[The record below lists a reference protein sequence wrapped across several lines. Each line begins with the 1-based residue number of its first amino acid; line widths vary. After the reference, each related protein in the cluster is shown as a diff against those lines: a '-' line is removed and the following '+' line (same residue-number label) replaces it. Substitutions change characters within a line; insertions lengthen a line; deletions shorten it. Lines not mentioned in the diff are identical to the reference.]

1 MDFDRQLEIARCQ
14 FRETNDALFVF
25 DPRDQ
30 RVVDLN
36 PAAMRLS
43 GLTKKAALALRVQDL
58 FTTAEPE
65 SLGRLVDAFVRT
77 GYLHSSE
84 DYSLTR
90 REGEPIPVN
99 VSVSR
104 IHTKPHPLGLLVARD
119 ETERRKAQEVLDRF
133 FRLSPALFSI
143 LDPDGRFL
151 KSNPAWE
158 QTLGYSAEELRSTK
172 AYDLIHPD
180 DHEATRAAGASLSRG
195 ELSGFENRYRHKGG
209 GFRWLSWSAAAV
221 DGLIYAVALDITE
234 RKGAEALRQAKE
246 AAEQASRAKDRFLAV
261 LSHELRTPLTP
272 VLMAVS
278 ALLDEPALAPEI
290 QPTLEMILHN
300 VQMEARLIDDLL
312 DLTRIGRGGLHLD
325 LRPVDAHESVRQAVE
340 IYRREMSTGGLV
352 TVLDLTAPA
361 HHLQADPARLQQI
374 VWNLI
379 QNAVKFTPRG
389 GTIRVRSRNEQAP
402 GAGGRLI
409 IEVSDTGIGIEPEVL
424 PRIFEAF
431 EQGEEALR
439 GRSGGLGL
447 GLAISRSL
455 ALAHGGR
462 LTAASPGKGQGS
474 TFTLDLPTI
483 PQPALDAEQ
492 DKPITGSDESLPR
505 SRRRTRTRPLRILL
519 LEDNKDTLRS
529 LARILGQRGHEVRT
543 AARLSEAMD
552 AAADGVYDLVLS
564 DIELPDGTGLELM
577 RNLAGRAVRGIAMS
591 GYGSEDDIQQSL
603 AAGYDEHLTK
613 PVDIHR
619 LDEAIGRVAA
629 KME

>member
-1 MDFDRQLEIARCQ
+1 MAFCRWLSGQDHRTYRLPTEAEWEYACRAGSTTRWCMGDDPAQLDEFAWARTTRLAAPLIRSAGKKPNAFGLYDMHGNVWEWCLDRLQNLLGRAGGRPLRGFGRPGGGPPRWGVCSGRGRSDEIGHAPETQALLPLHQVRLSRLLPARREGGRPVILRIAAAGRETMDFDRQLEIARCQ

-36 PAAMRLS
+36 PAALRLS

-65 SLGRLVDAFVRT
+65 SLRRLVDAFVRT
-77 GYLHSSE
+77 GHLHSSE

-119 ETERRKAQEVLDRF
+119 VTERRKAQEVLDRF

-143 LDPDGRFL
+143 LDTDGRFL

-158 QTLGYSAEELRSTK
+158 QTLGYSAEELRSVK
-172 AYDLIHPD
+172 VYDLIHPD
-180 DHEATRAAGASLSRG
+180 DHEATHAAGASLSRG

-312 DLTRIGRGGLHLD
+312 DLTRIGRGGLHLE
-325 LRPVDAHESVRQAVE
+325 LRPVDAHESVRQAAE
-340 IYRREMSTGGLV
+340 IYRRE
-352 TVLDLTAPA
+352 
-361 HHLQADPARLQQI
+361 
-374 VWNLI
+374 
-379 QNAVKFTPRG
+379 
-389 GTIRVRSRNEQAP
+389 
-402 GAGGRLI
+402 
-409 IEVSDTGIGIEPEVL
+409 IE
-424 PRIFEAF
+424 
-431 EQGEEALR
+431 
-439 GRSGGLGL
+439 
-447 GLAISRSL
+447 
-455 ALAHGGR
+455 
-462 LTAASPGKGQGS
+462 
-474 TFTLDLPTI
+474 
-483 PQPALDAEQ
+483 
-492 DKPITGSDESLPR
+492 
-505 SRRRTRTRPLRILL
+505 RRRTRNGP
-519 LEDNKDTLRS
+519 
-529 LARILGQRGHEVRT
+529 
-543 AARLSEAMD
+543 
-552 AAADGVYDLVLS
+552 
-564 DIELPDGTGLELM
+564 
-577 RNLAGRAVRGIAMS
+577 
-591 GYGSEDDIQQSL
+591 
-603 AAGYDEHLTK
+603 
-613 PVDIHR
+613 R
-619 LDEAIGRVAA
+619 LDGPRTSRACRPGAAPADRLEPDPERGEVHAPRRDDPGPVA
-629 KME
+629 